1 MQLLIDQKRIKGIG
15 ENGMEYTVIAQV
27 LNLPKDIVRLIQKFD
42 LTWKN
47 PKLIY
52 INTSETVISLEDS
65 ILTVFLHLM
74 GFDIVF
80 LCRRDIR
87 VLKNILT
94 GS

>member
-1 MQLLIDQKRIKGIG
+1 MILDKMQLLIDQKLIRGIG

-42 LTWKN
+42 LTRKN

-65 ILTVFLHLM
+65 ILTVFC
-74 GFDIVF
+74 I
-80 LCRRDIR
+80 
-87 VLKNILT
+87 
-94 GS
+94 

>member
-65 ILTVFLHLM
+65 ILTVFLHL
-74 GFDIVF
+74 ILYF